1 MLFSFAHLDLLLV
14 IYSKSGEVERL
25 QATLSNVREDLAA
38 VNKEK
43 ENLKDRARDCENEL
57 KQERE
62 RRSHLELERC
72 TLDAQN
78 QSLEMRCAS
87 TLSETAELK
96 SKLKQKEEE
105 IMKMLTTMTEIQKFT
120 SSANTKLEVE
130 KKDLVDKIESLQKT
144 VRDFERAEVENAGAL
159 RDLKNQLEVCTY
171 LDKSSMRSTC

>member
-1 MLFSFAHLDLLLV
+1 MLNHR
-14 IYSKSGEVERL
+14 KSGEIERL
-25 QATLSNVREDLAA
+25 QATLSNVREELAA

-43 ENLKDRARDCENEL
+43 DNLKDRAKDCENEL

-62 RRSHLELERC
+62 RRSHLELEKC

-78 QSLEMRCAS
+78 QSLEMRCAG

-120 SSANTKLEVE
+120 SSANTKLEAE
-130 KKDLVDKIESLQKT
+130 KKDLLDKIDSLQKT
-144 VRDFERAEVENAGAL
+144 IRDFERAEVENAGAL
-159 RDLKNQLEVCTY
+159 RDLKNQLEVCSY
-171 LDKSSMRSTC
+171 N